1 MQFEKN
7 SNHKNIKEM
16 KKLVVIAIAAVLALA
31 SCSSTNPYAGKYTGT
46 FTFVSQNVTA
56 NGSLR
61 ILTNPLTT
69 GLLVYGVIPIES
81 VGGSTIMYASTA
93 DNSALVKQVLDII
106 GSQFQNNIYNTAT
119 EQIDNITVEAT
130 FDGNSVNMELYYK
143 VSLLS
148 DALSTRISIVRFV
161 GTK

>member
-1 MQFEKN
+1 M
-7 SNHKNIKEM
+7 
-16 KKLVVIAIAAVLALA
+16 
-31 SCSSTNPYAGKYTGT
+31 
-46 FTFVSQNVTA
+46 SQNVKA
-56 NGSLR
+56 NVSLR

>member
-1 MQFEKN
+1 
-7 SNHKNIKEM
+7 M

-31 SCSSTNPYAGKYTGT
+31 SCSSTNPNAGKYTGT

-56 NGSLR
+56 NGRMR

-81 VGGSTIMYASTA
+81 VAGSTTLYASTA

-130 FDGNSVNMELYYK
+130 FNGNTVNMDLYYK

-148 DALSTRISIVRFV
+148 DALSTRISIVRFT

>member
-1 MQFEKN
+1 
-7 SNHKNIKEM
+7 M

-93 DNSALVKQVLDII
+93 DNSALVKQVLYII

>member
-1 MQFEKN
+1 
-7 SNHKNIKEM
+7 M

-56 NGSLR
+56 NGSMR

-81 VGGSTIMYASTA
+81 VSGGTIYASTA
-93 DNSALVKQVLDII
+93 DNSALVKQVLQII

-130 FDGNSVNMELYYK
+130 FSGNTVNMDLYYT
-143 VSLLS
+143 VSLLN
-148 DALSTRISIVRFV
+148 DVLNTRVSIVRFT

>member
-1 MQFEKN
+1 
-7 SNHKNIKEM
+7 M

-46 FTFVSQNVTA
+46 FTFVSQNLTT
-56 NGSLR
+56 NGKMR

-69 GLLVYGVIPIES
+69 GLLVYGVIPIEP
-81 VGGSTIMYASTA
+81 VAGGTIYASTA
-93 DNSALVKQVLDII
+93 DNSTLVKQVLDII

>member
-1 MQFEKN
+1 
-7 SNHKNIKEM
+7 M

-69 GLLVYGVIPIES
+69 GLLVYGVIPIEP
-81 VGGSTIMYASTA
+81 VAGNTTMYASTA

-106 GSQFQNNIYNTAT
+106 GSQFQNNIYNAAT
-119 EQIDNITVEAT
+119 EQIDNVTVEAT
-130 FDGNSVNMELYYK
+130 FNGNTVNMDLYYT
-143 VSLLS
+143 VSLLN
-148 DALSTRISIVRFV
+148 DILNTRISIVRFT

>member
-46 FTFVSQNVTA
+46 FTFVSQHLTT
-56 NGSLR
+56 NGNMR